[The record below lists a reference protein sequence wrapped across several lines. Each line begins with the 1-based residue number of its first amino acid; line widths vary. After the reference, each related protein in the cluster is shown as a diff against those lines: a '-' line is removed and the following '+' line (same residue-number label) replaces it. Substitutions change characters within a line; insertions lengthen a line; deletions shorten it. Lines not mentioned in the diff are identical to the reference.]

1 MKPAT
6 LPLVPRHPLS
16 TFLTPVIIYGMADG
30 QPPLSSK
37 NEQHQPLISPEP
49 APRLQ
54 HALPPI
60 AAPEYA
66 PPRKRMTGILIL
78 IGIVLMAF
86 GVWVMMIQ

>member
-1 MKPAT
+1 
-6 LPLVPRHPLS
+6 
-16 TFLTPVIIYGMADG
+16 
-30 QPPLSSK
+30 
-37 NEQHQPLISPEP
+37 
-49 APRLQ
+49 LQ

-66 PPRKRMTGILIL
+66 PPRKRLTGILIL